1 MADEVKLQHDGMTL
15 NASLVTSADSWPA
28 GPVVLM
34 THGTLA
40 HRGMEIMAGLQDML
54 SERGISSLAINL
66 SLGLDDRSAAMY
78 DCATPHSHRHTD
90 AVAEIGAWLEWLK
103 GQGVKKIALLGHSR
117 GGNQT
122 ARFAAG
128 TSDPAVTAVILIAP
142 QTWSAE
148 YAAAD
153 YEKRYGKPLEPV
165 LARAR
170 ELVDA
175 GKGDALVKP
184 VDFIYCEQTGATAA
198 AFVSYYT
205 PDTDM
210 DTPSLVPAIKL
221 PVLVIA
227 GSEDTAVKGL
237 PEKVEPLAD
246 GERVQLMVV
255 DGADHFFRDL
265 YSEDIADAVA
275 EMLAVD

>member
-122 ARFAAG
+122 ARFP
-128 TSDPAVTAVILIAP
+128 DR
-142 QTWSAE
+142 
-148 YAAAD
+148 AAD
-153 YEKRYGKPLEPV
+153 LECGICCRG
-165 LARAR
+165 LR
-170 ELVDA
+170 
-175 GKGDALVKP
+175 KALR
-184 VDFIYCEQTGATAA
+184 QATRTGAGQGT
-198 AFVSYYT
+198 
-205 PDTDM
+205 
-210 DTPSLVPAIKL
+210 
-221 PVLVIA
+221 
-227 GSEDTAVKGL
+227 
-237 PEKVEPLAD
+237 
-246 GERVQLMVV
+246 
-255 DGADHFFRDL
+255 
-265 YSEDIADAVA
+265 
-275 EMLAVD
+275 